1 MIYVIEAS
9 YLENYKI
16 RLRFNDNKE
25 GIIDLEDVIHNDHRT
40 LFKELSNTESFKRFH
55 VEMDTIV
62 WENGL
67 DLAPEFLWEK
77 VTHSNLDKRKEKI
90 QVLKDIHSIVDL
102 GDSQQKAFDSRVRL
116 ITESVANA
124 LEPLDNTIKE
134 AKKS

>member
-1 MIYVIEAS
+1 
-9 YLENYKI
+9 
-16 RLRFNDNKE
+16 
-25 GIIDLEDVIHNDHRT
+25 
-40 LFKELSNTESFKRFH
+40 
-55 VEMDTIV
+55 MDTIV

>member
-55 VEMDTIV
+55 VEMDTVI

-67 DLAPEFLWEK
+67 DLAPEFLWE
-77 VTHSNLDKRKEKI
+77 R
-90 QVLKDIHSIVDL
+90 
-102 GDSQQKAFDSRVRL
+102 
-116 ITESVANA
+116 
-124 LEPLDNTIKE
+124 TI
-134 AKKS
+134 